1 MKDTMIKLNFTYSY
15 RYKTYTLDQK
25 EDHWPEIYHLCRKFV
40 SKILKKLPTNIIL
53 YIDQIPFKNGIPIYI
68 KKSYDF
74 HRINYS
80 LVNKYRPRGVLYPRL
95 REVLLKH
102 FNCSNGCY
110 TFYFNIEENKG
121 DN

>member
-1 MKDTMIKLNFTYSY
+1 MIKLNFTYSS

-25 EDHWPEIYHLCRKFV
+25 EDHWQEIYHLCRKFV

-95 REVLLKH
+95 REVLLEH

-110 TFYFNIEENKG
+110 TFYFNIEETK
-121 DN
+121 DLQ